1 VSPTFLQVS
10 QIVGR
15 YQLLQKLGEGG
26 MADVYLAR
34 QLDLD
39 RLVAMK
45 ELRVLGGSDPAF
57 AKRFL
62 REARMAGSL
71 SHPNI
76 VTVHDYIE
84 SNGTP
89 FIAME
94 YMDRGSL
101 RPLIGRMTLPQIGVT
116 LEAILAALDY
126 AGGRGIV
133 HRDMKPENVMLSSE
147 GRVKIADFGI
157 AKARNAFQTSGSL
170 TAEGT
175 ALGTPNYMAPE
186 QASAEEVGPSTD
198 IYAVGVMAF
207 EMFVGH
213 PPFADTPQPLV
224 LIMRQVRDPIPR
236 VTDLDPTIDPRIA
249 EWISWLTAKDPSQR
263 PQTAGQAWDH
273 FEEILVSTDGP
284 RWRRAGVL
292 LPLVPVATQA
302 AAAGVAAASTFMA
315 STPSTQ
321 ALEDPRLVP
330 TMPANPD
337 LLGIDRTE
345 PVGAGANGSDGS
357 KRRRRRRGGA
367 VLAAV
372 AAAAAVVLLAGAA
385 LKRDASPVR
394 AADRT
399 PPATTTPAAA
409 RDASTPTTSATT
421 TPSAAPTG
429 SSGAAA
435 GADNSALKSQG
446 DASRTLAHQYNAA
459 AAKIEGLHA
468 SGAQADQNAILADLL
483 RKTASAYGRA
493 GRAADRGDAQ
503 GYASAMADAN
513 ATKAQLQQATQN
525 PLPSGSSGGGSSNS
539 SGGGGSSSSCAGD
552 SQSDDPSDDSCG
564 GEP

>member
-1 VSPTFLQVS
+1 VS

-15 YQLLQKLGEGG
+15 YELLQKLGEGG

-76 VTVHDYIE
+76 VTVYDYIE

-101 RPLIGRMTLPQIGVT
+101 RPLIGRMTLPQIGVA

-186 QASAEEVGPSTD
+186 QAAAEEVGPPTD
-198 IYAVGVMAF
+198 LYAVGVMAF
-207 EMFVGH
+207 EMFVGQ

-224 LIMRQVRDPIPR
+224 LIMRQVHDPIPR

-249 EWISWLTAKDPSQR
+249 QWIEWLTAKEPSQR

-273 FEEILVSTDGP
+273 FEEILISTDGP
-284 RWRRAGVL
+284 CWRRAGLL
-292 LPLVPVATQA
+292 LPLVPMATQA
-302 AAAGVAAASTFMA
+302 AASTVAAASTFTA
-315 STPSTQ
+315 STPPTQ
-321 ALEDPRLVP
+321 PLEDPRLVP
-330 TMPANPD
+330 TVPANPD

-345 PVGAGANGSDGS
+345 SAGASGNEADGS
-357 KRRRRRRGGA
+357 KRRRGRRAGV
-367 VLAAV
+367 VLAGV
-372 AAAAAVVLLAGAA
+372 AAAALVLLLAGAA
-385 LKRDASPVR
+385 LKRDAGPVR
-394 AADRT
+394 AADRM
-399 PPATTTPAAA
+399 PPATSAPAAA
-409 RDASTPTTSATT
+409 RDASTSTKSATT
-421 TPSAAPTG
+421 TPSTAPTA

-435 GADNSALKSQG
+435 AADNSALRSQG
-446 DASRTLAHQYNAA
+446 EASRKLAHQYNAA
-459 AAKIEGLHA
+459 AAKIERLHA
-468 SGAQADQNAILADLL
+468 SGAQAGQNVILADLL
-483 RKTASAYGRA
+483 RKTASAYSRA

-503 GYASAMADAN
+503 GYASAIADAKM
-513 ATKAQLQQATQN
+513 AKEQLQQATQ
-525 PLPSGSSGGGSSNS
+525 PVPSGSSDSST
-539 SGGGGSSSSCAGD
+539 SSSSSSSSDSSGQPSSACAGD
-552 SQSDDPSDDSCG
+552 SQSDDPSDDSCSG
-564 GEP
+564 GDEP